1 MNLLSFYRPLP
12 LRCTVLVVITFIVT
26 LIAGYRFPSELD
38 WLFGHHANF
47 RNEAYV
53 PIHHTL
59 SEQHHALLHIFACN
73 TAATLQILSLG
84 TFIFLFPCIRI
95 ALIGYSMGAAIWGIN
110 SPLLCCRFFLP
121 HALVEMSVIIY
132 ACSIS
137 MNSGLKWL
145 TGGPEGR
152 WKILNREFMANLKLF
167 LALLPFIL
175 LAVLFEAYVTY
186 R

>member
-1 MNLLSFYRPLP
+1 MKLLSFYRPLP
-12 LRCTVLVVITFIVT
+12 LRCTVIVVVTFIAA
-26 LIAGYRFPSELD
+26 LIAGYRFPSEMD
-38 WLFGHHANF
+38 WLFGQHPNF
-47 RNEAYV
+47 RNEAYA
-53 PIHHTL
+53 PIHHSL
-59 SEQHHALLHIFACN
+59 SEQHHAFFHIFAYN

-95 ALIGYSMGAAIWGIN
+95 ALIGCSMGAAFWA
-110 SPLLCCRFFLP
+110 LTHLCYAVGFFS

-137 MNSGLKWL
+137 MRSGLRWL

-152 WKILNREFMANLKLF
+152 WKIFKREFVANLKLF
-167 LALLPFIL
+167 LALIPFIL
-175 LAVLFEAYVTY
+175 LAALLEAYITY